1 MSDLKK
7 ELEEI
12 FNDVEFSEEEKE
24 LNKKFVELGES
35 KINELIRINNEIQSE
50 DNMESI
56 IYNLHKIY
64 KQTIEDQNDDQKDT

>member
-12 FNDVEFSEEEKE
+12 FNGVEFTEEEKA
-24 LNKKFVELGES
+24 LNEKFVELGES